1 MRTLVPSAAAL
12 FPLLLV
18 TYNPLRQPQESSS
31 QNFDPGEIQI
41 LMNPDI
47 DIVYHTLAH
56 FAIPGD
62 PSNLYSTDY
71 VNLIRQAKQDLEVP
85 PTRLDHMR
93 AELEK
98 SYRQMPRLRFLNLA
112 PFMADDY
119 ASFKQAL
126 LMIDYDFE
134 KEKPEDS
141 RETLESRRVQGK
153 NVPLIFGNAKRLI
166 PLFKKRFPEPAERQ
180 FVRQFAE
187 CMDDEQIQF
196 YKQYRE
202 ARSEVDQQ
210 NLERFMQF
218 WKREGYGM
226 IWPWAARSGVS
237 KFDIFL
243 SPVLRS
249 NGRGIPVNQ
258 EQRVLFHV
266 VAPLPETQDQ
276 IFGSVFVILHE
287 TTHRLT
293 DRLVEEDPSSL
304 ATTNALRENLA
315 FYADYRYVKTRYS
328 RYQVDYLKFFLGSS
342 AATQSNPGALESNF
356 LKSYPLPASLI
367 NSAEDLV
374 KGL

>member
-1 MRTLVPSAAAL
+1 MRTFISWAAAAL
-12 FPLLLV
+12 PLLLV
-18 TYNPLRQPQESSS
+18 AYGPVYRPQESLS
-31 QNFDPGEIQI
+31 QSFDPGEIQI

-56 FAIPGD
+56 FAVPGD

-85 PTRLDHMR
+85 PTRLDSTR
-93 AELEK
+93 LELEK

-126 LMIDYDFE
+126 LMIDYDVE

-141 RETLESRRVQGK
+141 RETLESRRAQGK
-153 NVPLIFGNAKRLI
+153 SVPLIFGNAKRLI
-166 PLFKKRFPEPAERQ
+166 PLLKKRFPELPERQ

-187 CMDDEQIQF
+187 CMDDEQTQF

-202 ARSEVDQQ
+202 ARSEIDQQ

-218 WKREGYGM
+218 WKMEGSGI
-226 IWPWAARSGVS
+226 IWPWAARSGVTT
-237 KFDIFL
+237 FNIFL
-243 SPVLRS
+243 SPVIKS
-249 NGRGIPVNQ
+249 NGRGVPVNQ
-258 EQRVLFHV
+258 EQRVLFNV
-266 VAPLPETQDQ
+266 VAPLAESRDQ
-276 IFGSVFVILHE
+276 IVGSLFVILHE

-293 DRLVEEDPSSL
+293 DRLVEEDPSSSA
-304 ATTNALRENLA
+304 ATSALRENLA
-315 FYADYRYVKTRYS
+315 FYADHRYLKTRYS
-328 RYQVDYLKFFLGSS
+328 RHHAAYLKFFLGSA
-342 AATQSNPGALESNF
+342 AATQSNVDALESEF

-367 NSAEDLV
+367 NSVEDLV